1 MSNAK
6 GWCLAVVLGLMP
18 MPAQGQSPTPSP
30 SAKPQPG
37 ETSLQQATPP
47 TGPRS
52 GRARAKEGPPAPATA
67 TRGYSGS
74 LNGVR
79 ALEIG
84 DGRARLVLAG
94 GERVVVPGTVIGT
107 DTVKSITP
115 GRIVLRRSAQE
126 AEGGD
131 AFVIVSFDAQGRTVV
146 HVVAAKDPTAQA
158 PAEVK

>member
-1 MSNAK
+1 MSNARA
-6 GWCLAVVLGLMP
+6 WWLAVLLGLIP
-18 MPAQGQSPTPSP
+18 TPAPAQSPAPSP
-30 SAKPQPG
+30 SVTPQAG
-37 ETSLQQATPP
+37 AISLQQATPP
-47 TGPRS
+47 SGPRS
-52 GRARAKEGPPAPATA
+52 GRARVKEGPPAPART
-67 TRGYSGS
+67 TRSYAGS

-115 GRIVLRRSAQE
+115 GRIVLRRSAPE

-131 AFVIVSFDAQGRTVV
+131 AFVVVTFDAQGRTTV
-146 HVVAAKDPTAQA
+146 HVVAAKDPTAHV